1 MPIKPTPE
9 VVALINDQTRRK
21 SFVALKDCHVR
32 PAEIRPAFA
41 ALIHGVMG
49 GVGTPEPVVQRIAA
63 EVAAIV
69 KEPWGIA
76 QFGKAGIEPVGVGPV
91 ESRAALA
98 AEAERLRKVVQDA
111 GLKPQ

>member
-1 MPIKPTPE
+1 
-9 VVALINDQTRRK
+9 
-21 SFVALKDCHVR
+21 
-32 PAEIRPAFA
+32 
-41 ALIHGVMG
+41 MG
-49 GVGTPEPVVQRIAA
+49 RVGTPEPVVQRIAA

-69 KEPWGIA
+69 REPEVIA
-76 QFGKAGIEPVGVGPV
+76 QFGKAGIEPVGAGPV